1 VSMFRRYALFLRTA
15 TDGEPAAGGS
25 PQTVEPASQ
34 PAAKAE
40 PASKAEPDKGD
51 GFIGAFKALQTEVA
65 NARAEAAKH
74 VKRIAELE
82 KSITEKDGVVVEL
95 NGRIDTLDKHGREQ
109 ALFGKVR
116 AKLPHIDEVVIEGL
130 LSTWHTKGKID
141 KHAVDDKRDAEV
153 EKVLAL
159 MKSEASR
166 LAEPPA
172 GVGGGN
178 NGVPIKPEKPAGA
191 SQSIHQVRWR

>member
-1 VSMFRRYALFLRTA
+1 VSDMT
-15 TDGEPAAGGS
+15 EPEPIADS
-25 PQTVEPASQ
+25 LKQNDPPTKVEPV
-34 PAAKAE
+34 
-40 PASKAEPDKGD
+40 SKVEPDRGD
-51 GFIGAFKALQTEVA
+51 GFIGAFKAQQAEVA
-65 NARAEAAKH
+65 TVRAEAAKH

-82 KSITEKDGVVVEL
+82 RVLAERDGTVVEL
-95 NGRIDTLDKHGREQ
+95 NGQIDKLDKQGREQ

-178 NGVPIKPEKPAGA
+178 NGVPLKPEKPAGA

>member
-1 VSMFRRYALFLRTA
+1 VMFGRYALFLRTA
-15 TDGEPAAGGS
+15 TDGEPAASGS
-25 PQTVEPASQ
+25 PAAAVVEPTT
-34 PAAKAE
+34 AKPE
-40 PASKAEPDKGD
+40 PKVEQDKGD
-51 GFIGAFKALQTEVA
+51 GYSSAFKALQSDAA
-65 NARAEAAKH
+65 NARAESAKH

-82 KSITEKDGVVVEL
+82 RSIAERDGVVVEL
-95 NGRIDTLDKHGREQ
+95 NGKIDALDKHGREQ

-116 AKLPHIDEVVIEGL
+116 GKVPHIDEPVIEGL
-130 LSTWHTKGKID
+130 IATWHSKGKID

-153 EKVLAL
+153 EKIIAL
-159 MKSEASR
+159 LKSEAPR

-191 SQSIHQVRWR
+191 NVSIHQVRWR

>member
-1 VSMFRRYALFLRTA
+1 VSDTTEIDTTETPKTEPLA
-15 TDGEPAAGGS
+15 TKTEP
-25 PQTVEPASQ
+25 V
-34 PAAKAE
+34 KVV
-40 PASKAEPDKGD
+40 EPDKGD
-51 GFIGAFKALQTEVA
+51 GFIGAFKALQ
-65 NARAEAAKH
+65 AEAASTRAEV
-74 VKRIAELE
+74 VKRDAKIAALE
-82 KSITEKDGVVVEL
+82 KALAEKDGVVVEL